1 MGKSTMGSTGD
12 VYIQDQSTDRLS
24 LFLGQILDTVTIIT
38 NTNKDDESLDV
49 ESSGY
54 VPVVGNFICMQEQG
68 KITQVEIVL
77 VTLIAGNQYTLDIAV
92 PLDYPYTIAGGCSI
106 QNVDMNIDG
115 STTPV
120 NFSVN
125 PYGNYRWD
133 ITRMMIG
140 MVLAT
145 AGDDGKFGNLTA
157 LTKGLFMRKE
167 DSENS
172 QNLMNIKDNSDFRLE
187 GYDVTYP
194 PRSGGGGDYG
204 MAARIS
210 YSGQDKAGVV
220 IRLSGKTGDSYRAT
234 VRSDLLSLGKF
245 RIKIQG
251 HVVSDA

>member
-1 MGKSTMGSTGD
+1 MGSTGD
-12 VYIQDQSTDRLS
+12 VYVQDQTTDRLS
-24 LFLGQILDTVTIIT
+24 LFLGQVLDTVTVIT
-38 NTNKDDESLDV
+38 NTTKDAEAVNIETTGSL
-49 ESSGY
+49 
-54 VPVVGNFICMQEQG
+54 PTIGNFLCMQEQG
-68 KITQVEIVL
+68 KITQVEITD

-92 PLDYPYTIAGGCSI
+92 PLDYPYTTAGGCFI
-106 QNVDMNIDG
+106 QNVDMNVNG
-115 STTPV
+115 SVTAV
-120 NFSVN
+120 NFAVA
-125 PYGNYRWD
+125 PQGKYRWD

-145 AGDDGKFGNLTA
+145 AGDDGKFGNLSA
-157 LTKGLFMRKE
+157 LTTGLFMRKE

-187 GYDVTYP
+187 GYDVEYP

-210 YSGQDKAGVV
+210 YSGQAKAGVV

-234 VRSDLLSLGKF
+234 VRSDLLLIGKF
-245 RIKIQG
+245 RIKVQG